1 MPPSIFPA
9 LRYRAAHITYYISS
23 SIHHPQRTLAGW
35 LAGSALHRSKAK
47 LMMTRYSCLYIKWL
61 SRSFSLLFLYLDYI
75 VGMISKRYHERESE
89 SCCCCCFFPIV
100 EWVISIE
107 MERVGGGMSF
117 QHTDRQTD
125 RLHLLAESET
135 IRPFWEFYVFSLLI

>member
-35 LAGSALHRSKAK
+35 LAARSIDQKPNWWWPD
-47 LMMTRYSCLYIKWL
+47 TRVCTSNDCLDL
-61 SRSFSLLFLYLDYI
+61 FSLLFLYLDYI

-117 QHTDRQTD
+117 QHTDRQQTD
-125 RLHLLAESET
+125 RLHRLAESET